1 MSADVLDFDMGLR
14 ALRSPSKVNAV
25 MARRRFNERM
35 SSSNSNGGPPPVGGS
50 PVIMRQAM
58 AA

>member
-1 MSADVLDFDMGLR
+1 MGLR
-14 ALRSPSKVNAV
+14 ALRAPSKVNAV

-35 SSSNSNGGPPPVGGS
+35 SHAPSNDRGPPPVGGS
-50 PVIMRQAM
+50 PVMMRQAM